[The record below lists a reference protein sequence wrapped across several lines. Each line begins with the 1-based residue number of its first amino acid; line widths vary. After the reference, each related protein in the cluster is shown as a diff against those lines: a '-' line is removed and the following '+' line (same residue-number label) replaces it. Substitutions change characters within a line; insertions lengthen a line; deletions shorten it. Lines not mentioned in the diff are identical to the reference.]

1 MDLVIVISLIAA
13 GVGIVALLVMLG
25 VRDARERKYDSL
37 PGSSTLPRDRV
48 EGEAHAVA
56 ARFARDDGQNF

>member
-1 MDLVIVISLIAA
+1 MDPVIAAILIAA
-13 GVGIVALLVMLG
+13 GIGLVALLVVLG
-25 VRDARERKYDSL
+25 IRDARERRYDSE
-37 PGSSTLPRDRV
+37 PGSTTMPRERV